1 MKKLLSSVLVISFL
15 IMSFG
20 FSIAE
25 AETRENR
32 DSLTRKSNAYQIT
45 YNGVEIIIDSVN
57 NMGTSEKIRIA
68 EQMID
73 SELLHSSPFFA
84 SNNNLVIPQ
93 VIPNPGDGTVIGT
106 RYYAFDNDTA
116 KFVSSVLKTGLT
128 AIATA
133 AGYTF
138 GPGAATTIAS
148 ICTLAGE
155 YINLKPY
162 WTTVKIIR
170 YYSEYYDQYIYDA
183 YHFVY
188 SDSKRTNLKRVYIS
202 DDMIKTTG
210 NVLDTF

>member
-1 MKKLLSSVLVISFL
+1 MLCFRAWSRDTR
-15 IMSFG
+15 
-20 FSIAE
+20 
-25 AETRENR
+25 ETRCIVKHPE
-32 DSLTRKSNAYQIT
+32 RKRQETPTSTPTGVSGGGSYSNQ
-45 YNGVEIIIDSVN
+45 V
-57 NMGTSEKIRIA
+57 K
-68 EQMID
+68 
-73 SELLHSSPFFA
+73 
-84 SNNNLVIPQ
+84 PQ

-106 RYYAFDNDTA
+106 RYYSFDNDTA

-128 AIATA
+128 AIATL

-170 YYSEYYDQYIYDA
+170 YYSDYYDQYIYDA

-188 SDSKRTNLKRVYIS
+188 SDSKRTNLKKVFIS

>member
-1 MKKLLSSVLVISFL
+1 MEDIYRTSYK
-15 IMSFG
+15 
-20 FSIAE
+20 
-25 AETRENR
+25 
-32 DSLTRKSNAYQIT
+32 
-45 YNGVEIIIDSVN
+45 GVEIIINSSN
-57 NMGTSEKIRIA
+57 SMITPEKMIIA
-68 EQMID
+68 KKVID
-73 SELLHSSPFFA
+73 SELLNTSHAFILN
-84 SNNNLVIPQ
+84 SNQVKPQ

-106 RYYAFDNDTA
+106 RYYSFDNDTA
-116 KFVSSVLKTGLT
+116 KFVSSVLKTELT
-128 AIATA
+128 AIATL

-170 YYSEYYDQYIYDA
+170 YYSDYYDQYIYDA

-188 SDSKRTNLKRVYIS
+188 SDSKRTNLKKVFIS

>member
-1 MKKLLSSVLVISFL
+1 MNTSHAFIL
-15 IMSFG
+15 
-20 FSIAE
+20 
-25 AETRENR
+25 N
-32 DSLTRKSNAYQIT
+32 SNQ
-45 YNGVEIIIDSVN
+45 V
-57 NMGTSEKIRIA
+57 K
-68 EQMID
+68 
-73 SELLHSSPFFA
+73 
-84 SNNNLVIPQ
+84 PQ

-106 RYYAFDNDTA
+106 RYYSFDNDTA

-128 AIATA
+128 AIATL

-170 YYSEYYDQYIYDA
+170 YYSDYYDQYIYDA

-188 SDSKRTNLKRVYIS
+188 SDSKRTNLKKVFIS
-202 DDMIKTTG
+202 DDMIKTRRYDQNDG
-210 NVLDTF
+210 QCIGYILIEGESIVHESKKKICLSSRRADGHILFRLHV

>member
-1 MKKLLSSVLVISFL
+1 MKKLLSSILVISFL
-15 IMSFG
+15 FMSFSV
-20 FSIAE
+20 SIAG

-32 DSLTRKSNAYQIT
+32 DSMTRKSNIYQIT
-45 YNGVEIIIDSVN
+45 YNGVEIIINSPD
-57 NMGTSEKIRIA
+57 NMIASEKITIVK
-68 EQMID
+68 QMID
-73 SELLHSSPFFA
+73 SELLRSSPFFA
-84 SNNNLVIPQ
+84 SNNNQVMPQ
-93 VIPNPGDGTVIGT
+93 VIPNPGDGTVIGA
-106 RYYAFDNDTA
+106 RYYAFDNDAA
-116 KFVSSVLKTGLT
+116 KFVSSVLKMGLT

-170 YYSEYYDQYIYDA
+170 YYSDYYDQYIYDA

-188 SDSKRTNLKRVYIS
+188 NDSKRTNLKRVYIS